1 MWLKLVASCFTHK
14 VRRIPAFR
22 WWFWCPSC
30 WGLCVGIGGNARWP
44 AGTSAGSLAHLFAI
58 TAWKHL
64 CEVGPCISMQKFRP
78 RSASSRFLGCICRLK
93 RTGNLHGCAESAITQ
108 PAFKVIVKLH
118 HKQQLPD
125 LCEEGDFFFQLRINQ
140 QIQSQQ
146 CRVVEHACACQVP
159 ALQMHRC
166 QARHGR
172 QCTIRDLLCVC
183 TSSQLFPKG

>member
-1 MWLKLVASCFTHK
+1 
-14 VRRIPAFR
+14 
-22 WWFWCPSC
+22 
-30 WGLCVGIGGNARWP
+30 
-44 AGTSAGSLAHLFAI
+44 
-58 TAWKHL
+58 
-64 CEVGPCISMQKFRP
+64 MQKFRP
-78 RSASSRFLGCICRLK
+78 RSASSRFLGCICGLK

-166 QARHGR
+166 QARHER

>member
-1 MWLKLVASCFTHK
+1 
-14 VRRIPAFR
+14 
-22 WWFWCPSC
+22 
-30 WGLCVGIGGNARWP
+30 
-44 AGTSAGSLAHLFAI
+44 
-58 TAWKHL
+58 
-64 CEVGPCISMQKFRP
+64 MQKFRP
-78 RSASSRFLGCICRLK
+78 RSASSRFLGCICGLK

-146 CRVVEHACACQVP
+146 CGVVEHACACQVP

-183 TSSQLFPKG
+183 TSSQLFLKG